1 MLSQIMQTKF
11 KTIDQKASVQAAAKR
26 MTSQKIGSLLVEK
39 QKQVVGIV
47 TERDIV
53 RKVVAKGA
61 NLTKVT
67 VERIMSKP
75 LLTIEATRSLHD
87 AQDLMAE
94 KGIRHLGVTRGGNLV
109 GLISVRDLLVA
120 FERYSEPRITQ
131 D

>member
-1 MLSQIMQTKF
+1 MLTQIMQKKF
-11 KTIDQKASVQAAAKR
+11 KTIDHGATAKEAAKR
-26 MTSQKIGSLLVEK
+26 MTTQKVGSLLVEK
-39 QKQVVGIV
+39 QKKVIGIV
-47 TERDIV
+47 TERDII

-75 LLTIEATRSLHD
+75 LLTIESTRSLHD
-87 AQDLMAE
+87 AQDMMAD
-94 KGIRHLGVTRGGNLV
+94 KGIRHLGVTYGGQLV

-120 FERYSEPRITQ
+120 FQQMSEPKIMQ